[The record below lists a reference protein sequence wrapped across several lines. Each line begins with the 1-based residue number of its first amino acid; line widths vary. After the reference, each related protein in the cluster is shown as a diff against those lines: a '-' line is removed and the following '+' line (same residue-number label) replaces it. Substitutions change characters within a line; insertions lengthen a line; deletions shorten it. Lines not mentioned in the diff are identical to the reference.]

1 MPRLH
6 LPGGL
11 AYDDTSKIGD
21 MAPIPAARPSVTA
34 RIHVAVRLLPG
45 CHPASVSIEAA
56 RGGSGMTRLRASW
69 EYLRGTYWAVPSAMA
84 AAAIGLSVAIVQLD
98 EAATAS
104 WLDRLSWVYTG
115 GPEGARAVLSTIA
128 ASMITVA
135 GVTFS
140 ITIVALTLA
149 SQQFGPRL
157 LRNFLRDLGNQI
169 VLGTFVS
176 TFIYCLL
183 VLRTVRGSDDEEFV
197 PHLAVTVGVA
207 LAMLSLGV
215 LIFFIHHVAT
225 SIQASRI
232 IANVAEDLE
241 GAIDRLFPETIG
253 EDVASADGP
262 RASADGLS
270 EVHRMRMVMARTTG
284 YVQALDSDRI
294 MRVACEHD
302 LVVRVHAR
310 PGSFVRDGSVLL
322 TVAPGEGG
330 PDDKSFHDGF
340 IIGSDRTGTQD
351 VMFFIDQLVELAVRA
366 LSPGIND
373 PGTARLCIDRLEQAL
388 CHLGGR
394 QMPSAERYDDD
405 GRVRVVACP
414 LTFPAVLESAFTE
427 LARYARSS
435 ASVTCRLLEAVG
447 SIRSCVKREADRSA
461 LVREAAVVAA
471 GISDASLSRHERE
484 MIAQSHRAALDVLH
498 APPGD
503 HLNSL

>member
-1 MPRLH
+1 
-6 LPGGL
+6 
-11 AYDDTSKIGD
+11 
-21 MAPIPAARPSVTA
+21 
-34 RIHVAVRLLPG
+34 
-45 CHPASVSIEAA
+45 
-56 RGGSGMTRLRASW
+56 MTRLRAFW

-84 AAAIGLSVAIVQLD
+84 VAAVALSVGMIQLD
-98 EAATAS
+98 EAAPAS
-104 WLDRLSWVYTG
+104 LLDRLSWVYTG

-157 LRNFLRDLGNQI
+157 LRNFLRDLGNQV

-197 PHLAVTVGVA
+197 PHLAVTVGVV

-253 EDVASADGP
+253 EDSATADPGGASADEPDVFEEGS
-262 RASADGLS
+262 R
-270 EVHRMRMVMARTTG
+270 EVPATTTG
-284 YVQALDSDRI
+284 YVQAIDAQGLMEAAREGNV
-294 MRVACEHD
+294 VA
-302 LVVRVHAR
+302 RVHAG
-310 PGSFVRDGSVLL
+310 PGAFVRRGQALL
-322 TVAPGEGG
+322 TVG
-330 PDDKSFHDGF
+330 PTPHGDRDDKTFQQVF

-351 VMFFIDQLVELAVRA
+351 VTFFIDQLVELAVRA

-373 PGTARLCIDRLEQAL
+373 PGTVRLCIDHLEQAL

-394 QMPSAERYDDD
+394 RIPSPARHDAD
-405 GRVRVVACP
+405 GRVRVFARP
-414 LTFPAVLESAFTE
+414 PTFARIVESACDE
-427 LARYARSS
+427 IARYGRSS
-435 ASVTCRLLEAVG
+435 VSVTCRLLEAVG
-447 SIRSCVKREADRSA
+447 RVGSCVPRDADRRALLRQAAAIAGGVRESPFSEGDRDRIDRCYREALTA
-461 LVREAAVVAA
+461 LREPY
-471 GISDASLSRHERE
+471 GDQRLPSYPP
-484 MIAQSHRAALDVLH
+484 QS
-498 APPGD
+498 G
-503 HLNSL
+503 

>member
-1 MPRLH
+1 
-6 LPGGL
+6 
-11 AYDDTSKIGD
+11 
-21 MAPIPAARPSVTA
+21 
-34 RIHVAVRLLPG
+34 
-45 CHPASVSIEAA
+45 
-56 RGGSGMTRLRASW
+56 MTRLRASW
-69 EYLRGTYWAVPSAMA
+69 EYLRGTYWAVPSAM
-84 AAAIGLSVAIVQLD
+84 SVAAVLLSIGMIQLD
-98 EAATAS
+98 QAATPR
-104 WLDRLSWVYTG
+104 LLNQLSWVYAG

-157 LRNFLRDLGNQI
+157 LRNFLRDFGNQV

-176 TFIYCLL
+176 TFLYCLL
-183 VLRTVRGSDDEEFV
+183 VLRTVRGSDDTEFV
-197 PHLAVTVGVA
+197 PHLAVTVGVT
-207 LAMLSLGV
+207 LAMVSQGV

-253 EDVASADGP
+253 EDAASADGP
-262 RASADGLS
+262 RASADGPS
-270 EVHRMRMVMARTTG
+270 EVHGARAVMARTTG
-284 YVQALDSDRI
+284 YVQAIDADKLMSIAR
-294 MRVACEHD
+294 EHD

-310 PGSFVRDGSVLL
+310 PGSFVRRGGVLL
-322 TVAPGEGG
+322 TVAPAPGEGDR
-330 PDDKSFHDGF
+330 DDKSFHDVF

-351 VMFFIDQLVELAVRA
+351 VTFFIDQLVELAVRA

-394 QMPSAERYDDD
+394 QIPSAERYDDD

-414 LTFPAVLESAFTE
+414 LTFPDVLGSAFAE
-427 LARYARSS
+427 IARYGRSS
-435 ASVTCRLLEAVG
+435 VSVTCRLLEAVRNVG
-447 SIRSCVKREADRSA
+447 SCVRREADRSA
-461 LVREAAVVAA
+461 LVREATVVAT
-471 GISDASLSRHERE
+471 GVRDVSLSGHDRE
-484 MIAQSHRAALDVLH
+484 LIAQCHRATLDVLH

-503 HLNSL
+503 QLTAP

>member
-1 MPRLH
+1 
-6 LPGGL
+6 
-11 AYDDTSKIGD
+11 
-21 MAPIPAARPSVTA
+21 
-34 RIHVAVRLLPG
+34 
-45 CHPASVSIEAA
+45 
-56 RGGSGMTRLRASW
+56 MTRLRASW
-69 EYLRGTYWAVPSAMA
+69 EYLRGTYWAVPSTMA
-84 AAAIGLSVAIVQLD
+84 VAAVGLSVGMIQLD

-104 WLDRLSWVYTG
+104 LLDRLSWVYTG

-157 LRNFLRDLGNQI
+157 LRNFLRDLGNQV

-197 PHLAVTVGVA
+197 PHLAVTVGVV

-241 GAIDRLFPETIG
+241 GAINRLFPEAIG
-253 EDVASADGP
+253 EDSTTADPGGAAP
-262 RASADGLS
+262 DEADAIEEGAREVRA
-270 EVHRMRMVMARTTG
+270 MTTG
-284 YVQALDSDRI
+284 YVQAIDAQGL
-294 MRVACEHD
+294 MEVARERNV
-302 LVVRVHAR
+302 VVRVRAR
-310 PGSFVRDGSVLL
+310 PGAFVRKGQPLL
-322 TVAPGEGG
+322 TVG
-330 PDDKSFHDGF
+330 PTSAHGDRDDKPFQNVF
-340 IIGSDRTGTQD
+340 IIGSDRTGTHD
-351 VMFFIDQLVELAVRA
+351 VAFFIDQLVELAVRA

-394 QMPSAERYDDD
+394 RIPSPARHDDD
-405 GRVRVVACP
+405 GRVRVFACP
-414 LTFPAVLESAFTE
+414 LTFASIVESAFDE
-427 LARYARSS
+427 IARYGRTSV
-435 ASVTCRLLEAVG
+435 SVTCRLLEAVRSVG
-447 SIRSCVKREADRSA
+447 SCVQREADRRA
-461 LVREAAVVAA
+461 LLRQAAAIAGNVRESPFSEGDRERIARSYRATLTALHEPPEDQVA
-471 GISDASLSRHERE
+471 LSRPPRSGS
-484 MIAQSHRAALDVLH
+484 SH
-498 APPGD
+498 
-503 HLNSL
+503 

>member
-1 MPRLH
+1 
-6 LPGGL
+6 
-11 AYDDTSKIGD
+11 
-21 MAPIPAARPSVTA
+21 
-34 RIHVAVRLLPG
+34 
-45 CHPASVSIEAA
+45 
-56 RGGSGMTRLRASW
+56 MTRLRASW

-84 AAAIGLSVAIVQLD
+84 VAAVGLSVAMIQLD
-98 EAATAS
+98 EAATAGM
-104 WLDRLSWVYTG
+104 LDRLSWVYTG

-157 LRNFLRDLGNQI
+157 LRNFLRDPGNQV

-197 PHLAVTVGVA
+197 PHLAVTVGVV

-241 GAIDRLFPETIG
+241 GAINRLFPETIG
-253 EDVASADGP
+253 DDSATAEPGGASPGESDASDEGQREV
-262 RASADGLS
+262 RA
-270 EVHRMRMVMARTTG
+270 TTAG
-284 YVQALDSDRI
+284 YVQAIDAQGL
-294 MRVACEHD
+294 MAVARERD
-302 LVVRVHAR
+302 VVVRVRAR
-310 PGSFVRDGSVLL
+310 PGLFVRKGHVLL
-322 TVAPGEGG
+322 TIG
-330 PDDKSFHDGF
+330 PTPTHGDRDDRPFQELF
-340 IIGSDRTGTQD
+340 IIGSDRTGAQD
-351 VMFFIDQLVELAVRA
+351 VTFFIDQLVELAVRA

-394 QMPSAERYDDD
+394 RIPSPARHDED
-405 GRVRVVACP
+405 GRVRVFACP
-414 LTFPAVLESAFTE
+414 LTFSGMVESAFNE
-427 LARYARSS
+427 IARYGRSS
-435 ASVTCRLLEAVG
+435 VSVTCRLLDAVRSVG
-447 SIRSCVKREADRSA
+447 SCVQREADRQA
-461 LVREAAVVAA
+461 LLRQAAAIAGEVRESSFSEGDREQIARCYRATLTTLHGPPEDQVAP
-471 GISDASLSRHERE
+471 SL
-484 MIAQSHRAALDVLH
+484 
-498 APPGD
+498 PPLSG
-503 HLNSL
+503 

>member
-1 MPRLH
+1 
-6 LPGGL
+6 
-11 AYDDTSKIGD
+11 
-21 MAPIPAARPSVTA
+21 
-34 RIHVAVRLLPG
+34 
-45 CHPASVSIEAA
+45 
-56 RGGSGMTRLRASW
+56 MTRLRASW

-84 AAAIGLSVAIVQLD
+84 VAAVGLSVGMIQLD

-104 WLDRLSWVYTG
+104 LLDRLSWVYTG

-157 LRNFLRDLGNQI
+157 LRNFLRDLGNQV

-197 PHLAVTVGVA
+197 PHLAVTVGVV

-232 IANVAEDLE
+232 IANVAADLE
-241 GAIDRLFPETIG
+241 GAINRLFPDTIG
-253 EDVASADGP
+253 EDSATADSGATSP
-262 RASADGLS
+262 DEADVIEEGAREVRAT
-270 EVHRMRMVMARTTG
+270 TTG
-284 YVQALDSDRI
+284 YVQAIDAQRLMD
-294 MRVACEHD
+294 VARERNV
-302 LVVRVHAR
+302 VVRVRAG
-310 PGSFVRDGSVLL
+310 PGAFVRKGRVLL
-322 TVAPGEGG
+322 TVGPTPPHCD
-330 PDDKSFHDGF
+330 PDDKPFENVF

-351 VMFFIDQLVELAVRA
+351 VTFFISQLVELAVRA

-388 CHLGGR
+388 CHLAGR
-394 QMPSAERYDDD
+394 RIPSAARHDED
-405 GRVRVVACP
+405 GRVRVFACP
-414 LTFPAVLESAFTE
+414 LTFASVVESAFDE
-427 LARYARSS
+427 IARYGRSS
-435 ASVTCRLLEAVG
+435 VSVTCRLLEAVDSVG
-447 SIRSCVKREADRSA
+447 SCVRSEADRRA
-461 LVREAAVVAA
+461 LLRQAAAIA
-471 GISDASLSRHERE
+471 GQLSDAPFSEGDRERVARCYRATLTALQEPPDDKLVPSR
-484 MIAQSHRAALDVLH
+484 
-498 APPGD
+498 PPRSG
-503 HLNSL
+503 

>member
-1 MPRLH
+1 
-6 LPGGL
+6 
-11 AYDDTSKIGD
+11 
-21 MAPIPAARPSVTA
+21 
-34 RIHVAVRLLPG
+34 
-45 CHPASVSIEAA
+45 
-56 RGGSGMTRLRASW
+56 MTRLRASW

-84 AAAIGLSVAIVQLD
+84 MAAVGLSVAMIQLD
-98 EAATAS
+98 EAATAGL
-104 WLDRLSWVYTG
+104 LDRLSWVYTG

-157 LRNFLRDLGNQI
+157 LRNFLRDLGNQV

-197 PHLAVTVGVA
+197 PHLAVTVGVV

-241 GAIDRLFPETIG
+241 GAINRLFPETIG
-253 EDVASADGP
+253 DDSATADPGGASLGESDAGDQGTREV
-262 RASADGLS
+262 RAA
-270 EVHRMRMVMARTTG
+270 TTG
-284 YVQALDSDRI
+284 YVQAIDAQGL
-294 MRVACEHD
+294 MGVARERNV
-302 LVVRVHAR
+302 VVRVRAR
-310 PGSFVRDGSVLL
+310 PGAFVRKGQVLL
-322 TVAPGEGG
+322 TIG
-330 PDDKSFHDGF
+330 PTPSHGDRDDKPFQELF
-340 IIGSDRTGTQD
+340 IIGSDRTGAQD
-351 VMFFIDQLVELAVRA
+351 VTFFIEQLVELAVRA

-394 QMPSAERYDDD
+394 RIPSPARHDED
-405 GRVRVVACP
+405 GRVRVFACP
-414 LTFPAVLESAFTE
+414 LTFSGMVESAFNE
-427 LARYARSS
+427 IARYGRSS
-435 ASVTCRLLEAVG
+435 VSVTCRLLDAVRSVG
-447 SIRSCVKREADRSA
+447 SCVQREADRQA
-461 LVREAAVVAA
+461 LLRQAAAIAGEVRESSFSEGDREQIARCYRATLTTLHGPPEDQVAP
-471 GISDASLSRHERE
+471 SRPPLSR
-484 MIAQSHRAALDVLH
+484 
-498 APPGD
+498 
-503 HLNSL
+503 